1 MDNDN
6 GKCLPRVDPSYNVTS
21 GQCRAGTTD
30 CCCTSAGDEEPEA
43 ADGVNWFM
51 IIVLIVGGVMLCACI
66 GFVLAKMC
74 KKRKRVEPDWI
85 SAGEGEVGKTTVK
98 SSSLQSV
105 NIPRP
110 KKDVDNNAMWDKRQT
125 NSESVNARNAPNRS
139 KASAKK
145 DVSGSEATSRRMAA
159 GAAKKVVLAGKM
171 SARSPASQ
179 TKKVGGG
186 RKAGDM
192 RTAIKK

>member
-1 MDNDN
+1 
-6 GKCLPRVDPSYNVTS
+6 
-21 GQCRAGTTD
+21 
-30 CCCTSAGDEEPEA
+30 
-43 ADGVNWFM
+43 
-51 IIVLIVGGVMLCACI
+51 
-66 GFVLAKMC
+66 
-74 KKRKRVEPDWI
+74 
-85 SAGEGEVGKTTVK
+85 
-98 SSSLQSV
+98 
-105 NIPRP
+105 
-110 KKDVDNNAMWDKRQT
+110 MWDKRQT